1 MTGGWKK
8 LCHSELSASE
18 LLCPLK
24 QCDRDKLLYYTSV
37 QDYRADKEPIAPI
50 RLSHVSCYYDNT
62 LALRGAI
69 IYHEMSY
76 CC

>member
-1 MTGGWKK
+1 MEKIDIYPVQSQ
-8 LCHSELSASE
+8 LV
-18 LLCPLK
+18 LLLPSL
-24 QCDRDKLLYYTSV
+24 QVYRDKLLYYTSV

-62 LALRGAI
+62 LALSRGAI